1 MFSHSWRL
9 KQLSLNNNAI
19 IDIEPLSELS
29 ALEILD
35 LEGNQIRDIGLL
47 TALWNLEELYLADN
61 PIQDTTPLLDMAAL
75 CRLSLDEELQEED
88 IVDILED
95 NDVELV

>member
-1 MFSHSWRL
+1 MQDLRRFSI
-9 KQLSLNNNAI
+9 SLAAIRI

-47 TALWNLEELYLADN
+47 TALWNLDELYLADN
-61 PIQDTTPLLDMAAL
+61 PIQDTTPLLEMDSL
-75 CRLSLDEELQEED
+75 SRLSLDEELQEED

-95 NDVELV
+95 NDVELM

>member
-1 MFSHSWRL
+1 MQDLRRL
-9 KQLSLNNNAI
+9 SISLAAIRI

-47 TALWNLEELYLADN
+47 TALWNLDELYLADN
-61 PIQDTTPLLDMAAL
+61 PIQDTTPLLEMDSL
-75 CRLSLDEELQEED
+75 SRLSLDEELQEED

-95 NDVELV
+95 NDVELM